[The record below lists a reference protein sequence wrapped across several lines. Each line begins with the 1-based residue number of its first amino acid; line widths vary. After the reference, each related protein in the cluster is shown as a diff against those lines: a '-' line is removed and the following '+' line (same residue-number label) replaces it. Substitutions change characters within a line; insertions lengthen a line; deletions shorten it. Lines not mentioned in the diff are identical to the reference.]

1 MKSRCLGRCVLK
13 LGSSKYKNG
22 STFQNAQNTHKG
34 LVAHQLIE
42 QLLVACVEDDLDN
55 LKHRL
60 QLVQLL
66 VVLNLSEDS
75 QQTRQ
80 EIAFREEDGCDSFVA
95 LCFGNVFEFCEDLMQ
110 VVGLGIWHFVFKI
123 EVNSLSGRN

>member
-42 QLLVACVEDDLDN
+42 QLLVACVEDDLHD
-55 LKHRL
+55 LEHRFK
-60 QLVQLL
+60 LVQLL
-66 VVLNLSEDS
+66 SLLDFSEDA
-75 QQTRQ
+75 Q
-80 EIAFREEDGCDSFVA
+80 
-95 LCFGNVFEFCEDLMQ
+95 
-110 VVGLGIWHFVFKI
+110 
-123 EVNSLSGRN
+123 